1 MPRGTAKALSTKA
14 RVVWEQEGAEPSSR
28 LAESPIPH
36 RVKRG
41 LAK

>member
-1 MPRGTAKALSTKA
+1 MPSGTAKALSTKA
-14 RVVWEQEGAEPSSR
+14 RAVWEQEGPEPSSR